1 MPSKQSEAVRR
12 HRESAWLTM
21 TQPGYEGP
29 DNESW
34 GDLTAEPR
42 GVDYLETQAG
52 GRPAM
57 WAVPKGAKDDRVLLD
72 VFPGMLHTF
81 QMAAGRA
88 PEADD
93 AIRAMAD
100 WVQPRLGL

>member
-1 MPSKQSEAVRR
+1 MSSKQSEAVRR
-12 HRESAWLTM
+12 RWEAARLAM
-21 TQPGYEGP
+21 AGEGEAP
-29 DNESW
+29 DDESW

-42 GVDYLETQAG
+42 GVDYLEAEVG

-57 WAVPKGAKDDRVLLD
+57 WLVPMSPVSDLD

-93 AIRAMAD
+93 AIRMMAT
-100 WVQPRLGL
+100 WLRPKLGL